1 MIPCLS
7 EKICSLFIIHGIIE
21 QEDKEAYS
29 YSFEIL
35 LSTLLN
41 FLAACIVSIV
51 TRTVIETA
59 FYLLAFI
66 PLRQLAGGY
75 HAKNHQRCFWIF
87 MCVYAVFLL
96 IIKLLP
102 LSYIFITIMVCSA
115 ASGGLVF
122 QLSPIDD
129 PNKPMSEQERIIFKR
144 KSRIAVI
151 GYIILTLLMFMLN
164 ETWALSIS
172 LGMISVALSLLA
184 SAIKR
189 KINCKKHSFGIK

>member
-7 EKICSLFIIHGIIE
+7 EKISSIFIFHGIIE

-41 FLAACIVSIV
+41 FIAICIISVV
-51 TRTVIETA
+51 TRTVAETA
-59 FYLLAFI
+59 FYLLAFM

-75 HAKNHQRCFWIF
+75 HAKNHLRCFLIL
-87 MCVYAVFLL
+87 MCIYAGFLL
-96 IIKLLP
+96 IVQFLP
-102 LSYIFITIMVCSA
+102 LQYIFIAMTICLA
-115 ASGGLVF
+115 ASGALVF
-122 QLSPIDD
+122 IFSPIDD
-129 PNKPMSEQERIIFKR
+129 PNKPMSEKELIFFKR
-144 KSRIAVI
+144 KSRLAII
-151 GYIILTLLMFMLN
+151 GYIVLTPLLFIVN
-164 ETWALSIS
+164 ATWALSVS

-189 KINCKKHSFGIK
+189 KLLNKMVLK